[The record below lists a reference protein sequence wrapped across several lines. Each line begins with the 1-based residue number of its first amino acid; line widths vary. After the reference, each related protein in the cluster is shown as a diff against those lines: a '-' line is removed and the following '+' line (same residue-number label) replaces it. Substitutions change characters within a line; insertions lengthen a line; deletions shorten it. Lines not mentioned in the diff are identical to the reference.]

1 MTEQDSI
8 DVEGLREEFLGQVF
22 DEYVFSLDADQLAQY
37 AQSCGETASKFT
49 DPNDPDF
56 QAPPTIASSFNPR
69 KAYPDNFPSF
79 KGLGMDAGK
88 SVHLEKPMRAGEKIT
103 AKTSMHDIYTKS
115 GRSGRMVF
123 FVNRMTMVDAQGEVL
138 GSSDTSV
145 VIREKPQEE

>member
-1 MTEQDSI
+1 MAKQESI

-22 DEYVFSLDADQLAQY
+22 DEYVFTLKGDQLSQY
-37 AQSCGETASKFT
+37 AKSCGETASKFT
-49 DPNDPDF
+49 DPDDPDF

-79 KGLGMDAGK
+79 QGLGMDAGK
-88 SVHLEKPMRAGEKIT
+88 SVYLEKPMRAGEEIT

-123 FVNRMTMVDAQGEVL
+123 FVNRMTMVNAQGEIL